1 MTRTLRASTWWTFFF
16 LACSPPMATLEVTA
30 GSLRVDGQVAVSVS
44 ASDGTQPGSGG
55 VTLTTSL
62 GALDATA
69 LTLADGAARTVLRCP
84 RATPGCVAGASI
96 TLTARWNRTGGVVTG
111 TATVRVTDPM
121 VVDSGPVD
129 AGSMDAGRQD
139 AGLDDAGLQDAG
151 SADASVPDAGRGDAG
166 VEFSAAT
173 PLDLDAG
180 GLVIGPFS
188 TTRTV
193 GFSLFGD
200 NATVRLGFDGPPESP
215 VLVSG
220 RLLYLRRGGLFG
232 WVDDAPDGSVPTG
245 PDGGRFPLFAPERN
259 HVRVSSGC
267 DTILSGADAGLAVRL
282 TRTSRDEVWVQCQ
295 LQFDGGIRYFKQLGQ
310 PLFLVRSGGSMLA
323 SSTLGVL
330 ASAPDGG
337 LSFESDALLVS
348 PTNVPVREYAWPA
361 ARPVSDTTF
370 EALAFDPVASRC
382 RVARISLAAN
392 FGSLTVSERPVPP
405 TLPGSRACLQWR
417 FLGAQDVLVGVDSTL
432 GVRAVS
438 FGLEPDGGVVDAGTA
453 DAGAADGGELILLEP
468 GPPSDLTAEPP
479 VLSIDFQNP
488 AVLQVVTP

>member
-1 MTRTLRASTWWTFFF
+1 MRRTLRASAWWIFCF
-16 LACSPPMATLEVTA
+16 LACSPPMPTLEVSA
-30 GSLRVDGQVAVSVS
+30 GTVRVDGQAAVSVS
-44 ASDGTQPGSGG
+44 ASDGTQPGTGD
-55 VTLTTSL
+55 VTLSTSL
-62 GALDATA
+62 GALDATS
-69 LTLADGAARTVLRCP
+69 LMLADGAARTVLRCP

-96 TLTARWNRTGGVVTG
+96 TLTARWNRTGGVVTA

-121 VVDSGPVD
+121 VVDGGPLDAGASDAGLED
-129 AGSMDAGRQD
+129 AGSP
-139 AGLDDAGLQDAG
+139 
-151 SADASVPDAGRGDAG
+151 DASVSDGGARDAGGG
-166 VEFSAAT
+166 EFSAAT

-180 GLVIGPFS
+180 GFLLGPFS

-193 GFSLFGD
+193 GFSPFGD

-259 HVRVSSGC
+259 DVRVPSGC
-267 DTILSGADAGLAVRL
+267 DTILSTPDAGLAVRL
-282 TRTSRDEVWVQCQ
+282 SRTSRDEVWVQCQ
-295 LQFDGGIRYFKQLGQ
+295 LQFDGGVRYFKQLGR

-330 ASAPDGG
+330 AVAADGG
-337 LSFESDALLVS
+337 LSFESEALLVS
-348 PTNVPVREYAWPA
+348 PTNAPVREYAWPA

-382 RVARISLAAN
+382 RLARISLAAN
-392 FGSLTVSERPVPP
+392 FGSLTVTERP
-405 TLPGSRACLQWR
+405 LPSVLPASRACLQWR
-417 FLGAQDVLVGVDSTL
+417 FLGAQDVLLGVDPMV

-438 FGLEPDGGVVDAGTA
+438 FALDLDGGIVDAGTA
-453 DAGAADGGELILLEP
+453 DAGAADGGERILLEP

-479 VLSIDFQNP
+479 VLSIDFQTP
-488 AVLQVVTP
+488 AALQLVTP